1 MFGSSWW
8 LYGRGT
14 HGYAAAMVS
23 GRTFGRRPQRC
34 AAVKTQ
40 AATRALVLLG
50 LAAFGVGPVLA
61 DPLHFGLVARVSTP
75 DKPVLTVTADEPLQN
90 LSIAMEP
97 QPQDDGSPSAETA
110 PLKTTAKKLGPG
122 QKLQLKLGTGKAGA
136 THWQG
141 VISCQAGGKLWKRE
155 ANFDTDVRKPLDITF
170 DPNFH
175 SQHLDIYKHFVEV
188 QLSEPADRATIDV
201 YADDGTKMGS
211 GQVTFSG
218 EAPGTWLRV
227 PWRGSDGPTDSVV
240 LRLAMKLYAKGG
252 SDGSIDLYPW
262 AVSVPHEEVQIA
274 SASIEVADTER
285 SKLDESLRKINTI
298 LNRVERT
305 LLQFAEQGI
314 VTTAPPSPKLYVTGH
329 TDSVGADSDNLTLS
343 KNRAKAIAAYFRKQG
358 FRMPIFYLGYGERQL
373 RAKTAD
379 NVDDARNRRA
389 DYTLALE
396 APPAQHG
403 LTWQK
408 L

>member
-262 AVSVPHEEVQIA
+262 AVSVPHEEVQFA
-274 SASIEVADTER
+274 SASIEVAEAER